1 LPDTESLQTLIEE
14 LRQAHAQ
21 LHESHERFERI
32 ARTIPC
38 VLYDFV
44 SMPDGT
50 SRFLY
55 LSPRCKEFFELE
67 PAAIIER
74 PNRFWKLLHPD
85 DLAWLQVENAKSNS
99 SRELFVAEARVRTPS
114 GQTKWIRF
122 SSLPNAPEPGQPT
135 VWSGFMFDVTD
146 RKLMEEE
153 VRRLATTDS
162 LTGIA
167 NRRRFLEQLQGELD
181 RFRRSGSIASFLM
194 LDLDSFKRINDA
206 YGHASGDAV
215 LRHFAGLVG
224 GNLRQSDSFGR
235 LGGEEFGVLLPE
247 TRLAGAMELAARLCG
262 IVAATPVDVD
272 GRIVPVTTSIG
283 VTEFQPDETGPESVM
298 ARADAA
304 LYRAKQAGRNRVV
317 VY

>member
-1 LPDTESLQTLIEE
+1 LSDTESLQTLVEE
-14 LRQAHAQ
+14 LRKAHAQ
-21 LHESHERFERI
+21 LRASHERFERI

-44 SMPDGT
+44 SLPDGT

-55 LSPRCKEFFELE
+55 LSPRCREFFELE
-67 PAAIIER
+67 PQQIIER

-114 GQTKWIRF
+114 GQEKWIRF
-122 SSLPNAPEPGQPT
+122 SSLPNAPEAGQPT
-135 VWSGFMFDVTD
+135 LWSGFMFDVTE

-162 LTGIA
+162 LTGVA
-167 NRRRFLEQLQGELD
+167 NRRHFLQQLQAELD
-181 RFRRSGSIASFLM
+181 RFRRSGSIASLLM
-194 LDLDSFKRINDA
+194 LDLDSFKRVNDVH
-206 YGHASGDAV
+206 GHATGDAV

-224 GNLRQSDSFGR
+224 GNLRQADSFGR

-262 IVAATPVDVD
+262 IVAATPVLVD
-272 GRIVPVTTSIG
+272 ERPVHVTTSIG
-283 VTEFQPDETGPESVM
+283 VTEFQSDETGPESAM

-304 LYRAKQAGRNRVV
+304 LYRAKQTGRNRVV